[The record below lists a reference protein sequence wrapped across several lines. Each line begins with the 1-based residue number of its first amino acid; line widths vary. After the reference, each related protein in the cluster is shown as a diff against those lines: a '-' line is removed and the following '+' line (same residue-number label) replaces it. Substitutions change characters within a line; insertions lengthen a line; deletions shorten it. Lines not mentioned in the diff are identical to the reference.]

1 MPPPCLAVSFW
12 VVIGRFPSGGCEEVG
27 LGDAARGMD
36 VGAKEDVIRILQSLR
51 DRGVAILV
59 LSTEPETILT
69 LADRVTVMKRGVVS
83 REFAAGRITKSD
95 LLAAA

>member
-1 MPPPCLAVSFW
+1 
-12 VVIGRFPSGGCEEVG
+12 
-27 LGDAARGMD
+27 MD
-36 VGAKEDVIRILQSLR
+36 VGAKEDVIRIVKALR

-69 LADRVTVMKRGVVS
+69 LADRVTVMKKGMVVK
-83 REFAAGRITKSD
+83 EFSQGHIDKSD